1 MLARKFVLFCIF
13 ALTLVA
19 NDNIVKPIY
28 YVEDNLNNHLFNER
42 VTNSHI
48 KVFIPSI
55 PYHYVSKLING
66 TLLRIADT
74 TIGWEYMLA
83 TNYEKVDELTYDFTL
98 RKEVL
103 FQDGTPFNADSVVE
117 NFKAFINQPYTYTD
131 VHNRLKRVRN

>member
-1 MLARKFVLFCIF
+1 MPKEYIVNLSGVGYKLLTRKFVLFCIF

-98 RKEVL
+98 RKR
-103 FQDGTPFNADSVVE
+103 G
-117 NFKAFINQPYTYTD
+117 FISRWHTF
-131 VHNRLKRVRN
+131 